1 MFTLLDRLEVLEV
14 LNATALIDHAVGKL
28 KIHLQLADDGRPSV
42 GVTVTSALVDDVGKD
57 PWATLVDGRNV
68 LEEAISL
75 LLQVVFR
82 NLDGCGSRCEGRVQR
97 VEHSDTVVSV
107 EWCKREFVDQDL
119 HRVSMLLFECR
130 K

>member
-75 LLQVVFR
+75 LLQVVF
-82 NLDGCGSRCEGRVQR
+82 
-97 VEHSDTVVSV
+97 
-107 EWCKREFVDQDL
+107 
-119 HRVSMLLFECR
+119 
-130 K
+130 